1 MTTAIQIDGATLTLT
16 PDGVT
21 LQYGWMV
28 TKEISR
34 DDAIKIRDWLN
45 ANFPKSTTTNGDQS

>member
-45 ANFPKSTTTNGDQS
+45 ANFPENSQ